1 MLKFTVKRLLYS
13 VLILFF
19 VMFLIYALI
28 YSMPNGYVET
38 KARELASRP
47 GTGKSAA
54 EWLADLN
61 AQYGMDKGV
70 VMGYFTW
77 LKSAVTG
84 NFGDSWYGL
93 FRFLPSSKIPSGI
106 ALPWDSFPLSFKS
119 SLPFLLAS
127 APQGSSTPS
136 RTTPPR

>member
-54 EWLADLN
+54 EWLSTAWT
-61 AQYGMDKGV
+61 KV
-70 VMGYFTW
+70 
-77 LKSAVTG
+77 S
-84 NFGDSWYGL
+84 SWAI
-93 FRFLPSSKIPSGI
+93 LPG
-106 ALPWDSFPLSFKS
+106 
-119 SLPFLLAS
+119 
-127 APQGSSTPS
+127 
-136 RTTPPR
+136 